1 MKYKDYYEILGVKRD
16 ETQANIKSAYRKL
29 ARKYHPDV
37 NKEPDAAEKFK
48 DINEAYEVLGD
59 PQKRARYDQLGS
71 SWQQGADFT
80 PPPGCEGFDFSNF
93 AGGNAHFSGNSGGFS
108 DFFSAIFGDLMGGA
122 AGAGGSRGG
131 FREFNF
137 GGGAGHTGGDFSR
150 FYSNAQGANTSRPK
164 ASTKNLDITKDIVL
178 NVNDLIKTPTKT
190 VTIVDY
196 EPCRYC
202 AGQPKGSFCSHCMGT
217 GLEKIT
223 KNLSV
228 KIPKYVKEG
237 QKIRLKNEGKAD
249 EYGQK
254 GDLYLTV
261 RIKDPNYKVTIKEI
275 KTFVEAE
282 QNQDLYDRLFGKDVV
297 KDEAGFDAKIQERL
311 EADYRRESDYR
322 FMLDTR
328 DYLIKKCDIKLPEDF
343 LKRWLYTINEG
354 KFTMEEI
361 EKDFAL
367 FLKDFRWQLI
377 RQYIVK
383 EQKIEIR
390 KEDLVAEAKKVA
402 ALQFAMY
409 GLNDVPDEQL
419 EQYAQSVMSNEQ
431 EGRRIYERTEEEKVL
446 DYVKGVVTV
455 EQKPISIEDL
465 QKMNN

>member
-37 NKEPDAAEKFK
+37 NKEKGAAEKFK

-80 PPPGCEGFDFSNF
+80 PPPGFEGFDFSNF
-93 AGGNAHFSGNSGGFS
+93 SGGKAHFSGGAGGFS

-122 AGAGGSRGG
+122 STGSSRGG

-137 GGGAGHTGGDFSR
+137 GGNSGTGSDFSQ
-150 FYSNAQGANTSRPK
+150 FYSANQGANTARSK

-202 AGQPKGSFCSHCMGT
+202 NGRSKGSFCAHCSGT
-217 GLEKIT
+217 GIEKIT

-261 RIKDPNYKVTIKEI
+261 RIKDPNYKVIGDDLEKEI
-275 KTFVEAE
+275 E
-282 QNQDLYDRLFGKDVV
+282 
-297 KDEAGFDAKIQERL
+297 I
-311 EADYRRESDYR
+311 
-322 FMLDTR
+322 
-328 DYLIKKCDIKLPEDF
+328 LPS
-343 LKRWLYTINEG
+343 
-354 KFTMEEI
+354 
-361 EKDFAL
+361 
-367 FLKDFRWQLI
+367 Q
-377 RQYIVK
+377 
-383 EQKIEIR
+383 
-390 KEDLVAEAKKVA
+390 A
-402 ALQFAMY
+402 AL
-409 GLNDVPDEQL
+409 GTKKEITTIDGKINITIPKNTD
-419 EQYAQSVMSNEQ
+419 S
-431 EGRRIYERTEEEKVL
+431 GKVL
-446 DYVKGVVTV
+446 RLKGLGLPKKDGTLGNLNVRVKIVLPKELST
-455 EQKPISIEDL
+455 KMIELYEKL
-465 QKMNN
+465 QELGS